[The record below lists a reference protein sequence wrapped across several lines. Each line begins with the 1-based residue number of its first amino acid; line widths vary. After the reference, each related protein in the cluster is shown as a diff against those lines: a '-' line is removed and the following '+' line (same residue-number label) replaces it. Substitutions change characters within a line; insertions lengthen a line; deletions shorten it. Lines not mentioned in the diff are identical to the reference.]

1 MSQFNPEDLTLDEIK
16 EQLALY
22 NRLYYM
28 KRREDKDYMENK
40 RQSAIR
46 FARRKRLEK
55 KIAENGELNLS
66 PRDQKTDE
74 EDDGNKL
81 KATKPRKYKGT
92 TYSIIK
98 LDDPKPET

>member
-16 EQLALY
+16 EQLAIY
-22 NRLYYM
+22 SRLYYK
-28 KRREDKDYMENK
+28 KRREDENYMESK

-55 KIAENGELNLS
+55 KLAENGEMDLT
-66 PRDQKTDE
+66 PRDPKVDE
-74 EDDGNKL
+74 EDDDKKL
-81 KATKPRKYKGT
+81 KATRPRKYKGT

>member
-1 MSQFNPEDLTLDEIK
+1 MTEINPEDLTLEEIK

-22 NRLYYM
+22 NRLYYN
-28 KRREDKDYMENK
+28 KRREDKDYMERK
-40 RQSAIR
+40 RESAIR

-55 KIAENGELNLS
+55 KLAENGEMDLT
-66 PRDQKTDE
+66 PKDQKTEDE
-74 EDDGNKL
+74 GDAKKL

-92 TYSIIK
+92 TYTFIK